1 MIVVISAKERV
12 VIRAAIEQIVAETA
26 DESVLAAAAVE
37 QIGSVAVV
45 AAVLLVVG
53 DQVVT
58 GTTSERIV
66 PQAAIDGV
74 VLVVA
79 GDLDIEVKT
88 IRNLENLDTDSVLER
103 IARDVDDGRIDAA
116 YLGVEI
122 LDDRQAVLRRHAR
135 CHLRRSPCGCS

>member
-1 MIVVISAKERV
+1 MPAPPLGVI
-12 VIRAAIEQIVAETA
+12 
-26 DESVLAAAAVE
+26 
-37 QIGSVAVV
+37 
-45 AAVLLVVG
+45 
-53 DQVVT
+53 
-58 GTTSERIV
+58 

-122 LDDRQAVLRRHAR
+122 LGNRQAVLEDMLDVISCAARRMFIENVVDVDILDTVVPEIADVVDESLLGR
-135 CHLRRSPCGCS
+135 EVVR